1 MTFFHFLLAAFLA
14 CVSGGII
21 ATPAGTVL
29 VGGDENVQLHPSAH
43 YDFELLDGDGGINIV
58 ALEGLLIA
66 IAVVFCA

>member
-1 MTFFHFLLAAFLA
+1 
-14 CVSGGII
+14 
-21 ATPAGTVL
+21 L